1 MSETVILKTSRMRF
15 VMWDEGDA
23 ALVQQLHST
32 MATTRYLSG
41 NAPWSLEKA
50 EERLRGWF
58 EEQARD
64 GTTKYKL
71 LAEDG
76 QFLGRAGISKFR
88 NEQFE
93 LGYSLREEAWGKGLA
108 TEAASVLA
116 DWFFERQFAQGF
128 IAFTHP
134 DNIASQRVLRK
145 IGMRESAPILIDGV
159 LDSAFELTAEM
170 RPAKPES
177 LS

>member
-1 MSETVILKTSRMRF
+1 MREQRVMLKTPRLTF
-15 VMWDEGDA
+15 VMWDEGDGT
-23 ALVQQLHST
+23 LVQQLHST

-41 NAPWSLEKA
+41 NVPWSLQKA

-58 EEQARD
+58 EEQERD

-76 QFLGRAGISKFR
+76 RFVGRAGISKFR

-93 LGYSLREEAWGKGLA
+93 LGYSLREEAWGRGLA
-108 TEAASVLA
+108 TEAASALA
-116 DWFFERQFAQGF
+116 DWFFERKFASGF

-134 DNIASQRVLRK
+134 ENIASQRVLRK
-145 IGMRESAPILIDGV
+145 IGMRERAPILIDGV
-159 LDSAFELTAEM
+159 LDTVFGLTADM
-170 RPAKPES
+170 RPAK
-177 LS
+177 L

>member
-1 MSETVILKTSRMRF
+1 MREQRVILKTPRLSF

-23 ALVQQLHST
+23 TLVQQLHST

-50 EERLRGWF
+50 EQRLKGWF

-76 QFLGRAGISKFR
+76 NFVGRAGISKFR
-88 NEQFE
+88 SEQFE

-108 TEAASVLA
+108 TEAAGALA
-116 DWFFERQFAQGF
+116 DWFFESQFAQGF

-134 DNIASQRVLRK
+134 ENIASQRVLRK
-145 IGMRESAPILIDGV
+145 IGMRERAPIPIDGV
-159 LDSAFELTAEM
+159 LGTAFELTADR
-170 RPAKPES
+170 RPPMP
-177 LS
+177 

>member
-41 NAPWSLEKA
+41 SAPWSLDKA

-76 QFLGRAGISKFR
+76 RFLGRAGISKFR

-93 LGYSLREEAWGKGLA
+93 LG
-108 TEAASVLA
+108 
-116 DWFFERQFAQGF
+116 
-128 IAFTHP
+128 
-134 DNIASQRVLRK
+134 
-145 IGMRESAPILIDGV
+145 
-159 LDSAFELTAEM
+159 
-170 RPAKPES
+170 
-177 LS
+177 

>member
-1 MSETVILKTSRMRF
+1 MTRENVILKTPRLSF
-15 VMWDEGDA
+15 VMWDESDA
-23 ALVQQLHST
+23 GLVQQLHST

-41 NAPWSLEKA
+41 YAPWSLGKA

-76 QFLGRAGISKFR
+76 SFVGRAGISRFR
-88 NEQFE
+88 SEEFE

-108 TEAASVLA
+108 TEAASALV
-116 DWFFERQFAQGF
+116 DWFFERKLASGF

-134 DNIASQRVLRK
+134 ENTASQRVLRK
-145 IGMRESAPILIDGV
+145 IGMRERGPIQIDGMPG
-159 LDSAFELTAEM
+159 LAFELTADRRSAE
-170 RPAKPES
+170 
-177 LS
+177 L

>member
-1 MSETVILKTSRMRF
+1 MREPSVILNTPRLSF

-23 ALVQQLHST
+23 APVQLLHST

-50 EERLRGWF
+50 EQRLQGWF

-64 GTTKYKL
+64 GTTKFKL

-76 QFLGRAGISKFR
+76 SFIGRAGISRFR

-116 DWFFERQFAQGF
+116 DWFFERQFAPGF

-145 IGMRESAPILIDGV
+145 IGMRERAPILIDGV
-159 LDSAFELTAEM
+159 LGTAFELTVDK
-170 RPAKPES
+170 RPAK
-177 LS
+177 L

>member
-1 MSETVILKTSRMRF
+1 MKEQRIILKTPRLTF
-15 VMWDEGDA
+15 VMWEEGDA
-23 ALVQQLHST
+23 TLVQQLHST

-41 NAPWSLEKA
+41 SAPWSLEKA

-71 LAEDG
+71 LAQDG

-88 NEQFE
+88 NVQFE

-108 TEAASVLA
+108 TEAAGALA
-116 DWFFERQFAQGF
+116 DWFFERKFASGF

-134 DNIASQRVLRK
+134 ENAASQRVLRK
-145 IGMRESAPILIDGV
+145 IGMRERAPILIDGV
-159 LDSAFELTAEM
+159 LDTAFELTADK
-170 RPAKPES
+170 RPAK
-177 LS
+177 L

>member
-1 MSETVILKTSRMRF
+1 MREQRVMLKTPRLSF

-41 NAPWSLEKA
+41 NTPWSLEKA

-76 QFLGRAGISKFR
+76 RFVGRAGISKFR
-88 NEQFE
+88 KEQFE
-93 LGYSLREEAWGKGLA
+93 LGYSLREEAWAKGLA
-108 TEAASVLA
+108 TEAASAIA
-116 DWFFERQFAQGF
+116 DWFFERKFASGF
-128 IAFTHP
+128 IAFTHR

-145 IGMRESAPILIDGV
+145 IGMRERAPILIDGV
-159 LDSAFELTAEM
+159 LDTAFELTADK
-170 RPAKPES
+170 RPVKP
-177 LS
+177 

>member
-1 MSETVILKTSRMRF
+1 MSERAILKTPRLSF
-15 VMWDEGDA
+15 VMWNEDDA
-23 ALVQQLHST
+23 PLVQQLHST
-32 MATTRYLSG
+32 MATTLYLPG

-76 QFLGRAGISKFR
+76 SFVGRAGVSRFR
-88 NEQFE
+88 SEQFE
-93 LGYSLREEAWGKGLA
+93 LGYSLLEAAWGKGLA
-108 TEAASVLA
+108 TEAASALA
-116 DWFFERQFAQGF
+116 GWFFKRRLAPGF

-134 DNIASQRVLRK
+134 ENLASQRILRK
-145 IGMRESAPILIDGV
+145 IGMRERAPILVDGEF
-159 LDSAFELTAEM
+159 DMAFEMTAEM
-170 RPAKPES
+170 RPENP
-177 LS
+177 

>member
-1 MSETVILKTSRMRF
+1 MTEQRVILKTPRLTV
-15 VMWDEGDA
+15 VMWGEGDA
-23 ALVQQLHST
+23 ILVQQLHST

-41 NAPWSLEKA
+41 NAPWSLQKA

-76 QFLGRAGISKFR
+76 RFLGRAGISKFR

-108 TEAASVLA
+108 TEAASALA
-116 DWFFERQFAQGF
+116 DWFFERKFASGF

-134 DNIASQRVLRK
+134 ENTASQRVLRK
-145 IGMRESAPILIDGV
+145 IGMRERAPILIDGV
-159 LDSAFELTAEM
+159 PDTAFELTAEM
-170 RPAKPES
+170 RPAKF
-177 LS
+177 

>member
-1 MSETVILKTSRMRF
+1 MSERVILKTLRLSV

-23 ALVQQLHST
+23 PLVQQLHST
-32 MATTRYLSG
+32 MATTRYLPG
-41 NAPWSLEKA
+41 KAPWSLEKA

-76 QFLGRAGISKFR
+76 SFVGRAGISRFGSQ
-88 NEQFE
+88 QFE
-93 LGYSLREEAWGKGLA
+93 LGYSLRKAAWGKGLA
-108 TEAASVLA
+108 TEAAGALA
-116 DWFFERQFAQGF
+116 GWFFERQFAAGF

-134 DNIASQRVLRK
+134 QNLASQRVLTK
-145 IGMRESAPILIDGV
+145 IGMRERAPILIDGV
-159 LDSAFELTAEM
+159 LDTAFELTADM
-170 RPAKPES
+170 RPAKP
-177 LS
+177 

>member
-1 MSETVILKTSRMRF
+1 MSERVILKTPRLGF

-23 ALVQQLHST
+23 SLVQQLHST
-32 MATTRYLSG
+32 MATTRYLPG

-50 EERLRGWF
+50 EEQLRRWF

-76 QFLGRAGISKFR
+76 SFVGRAGISRFR
-88 NEQFE
+88 SEQFE
-93 LGYSLREEAWGKGLA
+93 LGYSLIEEAWGKGLA
-108 TEAASVLA
+108 TEAASALA
-116 DWFFERQFAQGF
+116 GWFFERRLAPGF

-134 DNIASQRVLRK
+134 ENVASQRVLRK
-145 IGMRESAPILIDGV
+145 IGMRERAPILIDGE
-159 LDSAFELTAEM
+159 LDVAFEMTAEM
-170 RPAKPES
+170 RPENP
-177 LS
+177 

>member
-1 MSETVILKTSRMRF
+1 MTSRLRF

-23 ALVQQLHST
+23 ALLQQLHST
-32 MATTRYLSG
+32 TAMTRYLPG
-41 NAPWSLEKA
+41 NAPWSLDKA
-50 EERLRGWF
+50 EQRLRSWF

-76 QFLGRAGISKFR
+76 SFIGRAGISRFGS
-88 NEQFE
+88 EEFE

-108 TEAASVLA
+108 TEAASALA
-116 DWFFERQFAQGF
+116 CWFIAREFAPGF

-134 DNIASQRVLRK
+134 ENIASQRVLRK
-145 IGMRESAPILIDGV
+145 IGMRERAPILIDGV
-159 LDSAFELTAEM
+159 LDTAFELTAGM
-170 RPAKPES
+170 RPGKPS
-177 LS
+177 AS

>member
-1 MSETVILKTSRMRF
+1 MREQRVMLKTPRLSL

-41 NAPWSLEKA
+41 NAPWSLQKA

-108 TEAASVLA
+108 TEAASALA
-116 DWFFERQFAQGF
+116 DWFLERQFALGF

-134 DNIASQRVLRK
+134 ENIASQRVLRK
-145 IGMRESAPILIDGV
+145 IGMRERAPILIDGV
-159 LDSAFELTAEM
+159 LGTVFELTAET
-170 RPAKPES
+170 RPAKP
-177 LS
+177 

>member
-1 MSETVILKTSRMRF
+1 MREQRVILKTPRLRL

-50 EERLRGWF
+50 EQRLRGWF

-64 GTTKYKL
+64 GMTKYKL

-76 QFLGRAGISKFR
+76 SFVGRAGISQFR
-88 NEQFE
+88 SEQFE

-108 TEAASVLA
+108 TEAAGALA

-134 DNIASQRVLRK
+134 ENIASQRVLRK
-145 IGMRESAPILIDGV
+145 IGMRECSPILIDGV
-159 LDSAFELTAEM
+159 VGPAFELTADIQ
-170 RPAKPES
+170 PAKC
-177 LS
+177 

>member
-1 MSETVILKTSRMRF
+1 MREQRVILKTPRLSL

-50 EERLRGWF
+50 EQRLRGWF

-76 QFLGRAGISKFR
+76 SFVGRAGISQFR
-88 NEQFE
+88 SEQFE

-108 TEAASVLA
+108 TEAAGALA

-134 DNIASQRVLRK
+134 ENIASQRVLRK
-145 IGMRESAPILIDGV
+145 IGMRECSPILIDGV
-159 LDSAFELTAEM
+159 LGPAFELTADIQ
-170 RPAKPES
+170 PAKC
-177 LS
+177 

>member
-1 MSETVILKTSRMRF
+1 MREQSVILSTPRLSF

-23 ALVQQLHST
+23 PLVQQLHST

-41 NAPWSLEKA
+41 NGPWSLEKA

-58 EEQARD
+58 EEQARH
-64 GTTKYKL
+64 GTTKYKIL
-71 LAEDG
+71 DEDG
-76 QFLGRAGISKFR
+76 RFIGRAGISKFR

-93 LGYSLREEAWGKGLA
+93 LGYSLREEVWGKGLA
-108 TEAASVLA
+108 TEAAGAVV
-116 DWFFERQFAQGF
+116 DWFFERQLAQRL

-145 IGMRESAPILIDGV
+145 IGMRERVPILIDGV
-159 LDSAFELTAEM
+159 LDPAFELTADM
-170 RPAKPES
+170 RPAKC
-177 LS
+177 

>member
-1 MSETVILKTSRMRF
+1 MREQRVMLKTPRLSL

-41 NAPWSLEKA
+41 NAPWSLQKA

-108 TEAASVLA
+108 TEAASALA
-116 DWFFERQFAQGF
+116 DWFFERKFALSF

-134 DNIASQRVLRK
+134 ENIASQRVLRK
-145 IGMRESAPILIDGV
+145 IGMRERAPILIDGV
-159 LDSAFELTAEM
+159 LGTAFELTAET
-170 RPAKPES
+170 RPAK
-177 LS
+177 L

>member
-1 MSETVILKTSRMRF
+1 MTEQRVILKTPRLTV
-15 VMWDEGDA
+15 VMWGEGDA
-23 ALVQQLHST
+23 ILVQQLHST

-41 NAPWSLEKA
+41 NAPWSLQKA
-50 EERLRGWF
+50 EERLRGRF

-76 QFLGRAGISKFR
+76 RFLGRAGISKFR

-108 TEAASVLA
+108 TEAASALA
-116 DWFFERQFAQGF
+116 DWFFERKFASGF

-134 DNIASQRVLRK
+134 ENTASQRVLRK
-145 IGMRESAPILIDGV
+145 IGMRERAPILIDGV
-159 LDSAFELTAEM
+159 PDTAFELTAEM
-170 RPAKPES
+170 RPAKS
-177 LS
+177 

>member
-1 MSETVILKTSRMRF
+1 MREQRVMLKTPRLSF

-41 NAPWSLEKA
+41 NTPWSLEKA

-71 LAEDG
+71 LTEDG
-76 QFLGRAGISKFR
+76 RFVGRAGISKFR

-108 TEAASVLA
+108 TEAASALA
-116 DWFFERQFAQGF
+116 DWFFERKFASGF

-145 IGMRESAPILIDGV
+145 IGMRERAPILIDGV
-159 LDSAFELTAEM
+159 LDTAFELTADM
-170 RPAKPES
+170 QPVKT
-177 LS
+177 

>member
-1 MSETVILKTSRMRF
+1 MTEQRLILKTPRLTF

-32 MATTRYLSG
+32 VATTRYLSG
-41 NAPWSLEKA
+41 NVPWSLQKA
-50 EERLRGWF
+50 EERLHGWF

-76 QFLGRAGISKFR
+76 RFVGRAGISKFR

-93 LGYSLREEAWGKGLA
+93 LGYSLREDAWGKGLA
-108 TEAASVLA
+108 TEAASALA
-116 DWFFERQFAQGF
+116 DWFFGRELASGF

-134 DNIASQRVLRK
+134 ENTASQHVLRK
-145 IGMRESAPILIDGV
+145 IGMRERAPILVDGV
-159 LDSAFELTAEM
+159 LDTAFELTAEM
-170 RPAKPES
+170 RWAKS
-177 LS
+177 

>member
-1 MSETVILKTSRMRF
+1 MTEKRVILKTPRLIF

-23 ALVQQLHST
+23 TLVQQLHST
-32 MATTRYLSG
+32 MATTQYLSG
-41 NAPWSLEKA
+41 NMPWSLQKA

-76 QFLGRAGISKFR
+76 RFVGRAGISKFK

-108 TEAASVLA
+108 TEAASALA
-116 DWFFERQFAQGF
+116 DWFFERELASGF
-128 IAFTHP
+128 ISFTHP
-134 DNIASQRVLRK
+134 ENTASQRVLRK
-145 IGMRESAPILIDGV
+145 IGMRERAPILVDGV
-159 LDSAFELTAEM
+159 LDTAFELTAEM
-170 RPAKPES
+170 RPAKS
-177 LS
+177 

>member
-1 MSETVILKTSRMRF
+1 
-15 VMWDEGDA
+15 MWDEGDA
-23 ALVQQLHST
+23 DLVQQLHST

-50 EERLRGWF
+50 EQRLRGWF

-76 QFLGRAGISKFR
+76 SFVGRAGISQFR
-88 NEQFE
+88 SEQFE

-108 TEAASVLA
+108 TEAAGALA

-134 DNIASQRVLRK
+134 ENIASQRVLRK
-145 IGMRESAPILIDGV
+145 IGMRECSPILIDGV
-159 LDSAFELTAEM
+159 LGPAFELTADIQ
-170 RPAKPES
+170 PAKC
-177 LS
+177 